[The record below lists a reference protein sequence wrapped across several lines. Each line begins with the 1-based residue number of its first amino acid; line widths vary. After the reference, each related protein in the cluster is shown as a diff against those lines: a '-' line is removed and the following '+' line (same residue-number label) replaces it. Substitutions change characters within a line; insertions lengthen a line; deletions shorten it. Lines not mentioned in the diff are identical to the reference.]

1 VNDAMLYVQ
10 PLYLKAAETTASSPR
25 LARVIVAANDQVVM
39 RPTLGEAIE
48 ALRDP
53 QAQAVD
59 QIQEDPD
66 AAVEEVAGAADTQ
79 DAATPVESEETFDR
93 SLLPEELATLSD
105 DELAREA
112 LATLDRA
119 NRAQL
124 ELDRDTYEQEI
135 DRLETI
141 LQALIGEGGAT
152 PAATPED

>member
-1 VNDAMLYVQ
+1 
-10 PLYLKAAETTASSPR
+10 
-25 LARVIVAANDQVVM
+25 VAANDQVVM